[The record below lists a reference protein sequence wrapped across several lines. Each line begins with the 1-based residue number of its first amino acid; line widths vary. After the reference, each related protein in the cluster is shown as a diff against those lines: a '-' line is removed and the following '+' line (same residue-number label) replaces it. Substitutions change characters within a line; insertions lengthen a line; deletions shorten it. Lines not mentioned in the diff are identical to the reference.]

1 MGKIMQSVAT
11 SRATAPPIPRRRF
24 YERLSF
30 EENFWGWIFVL
41 PAILGLVIFKLGPVL
56 ASLFLSFTKYDIISA
71 PQWIGLANYT
81 KLITD
86 DLWTTSVVVTLRYV
100 GLFVPSALVTS
111 YIIALLMSRDVRGIY
126 LYRTIWYLPS
136 IVPAVASATIWRWG
150 LNPEFGPI
158 NYPLKVL
165 GLPAPRWL
173 TDPDWIVP
181 SIVFISLWGLGNTVL
196 IFLAAIKGVPSTYYE
211 AAEVD
216 GASSWTRF
224 RHITLPMTSSILFY
238 QLIVNIIGS
247 FQVFGVA
254 YVLFV
259 RNSSSSSAGPDN
271 AALFYVLY
279 MYRNAFSYFRNGYAS
294 AMAWGL
300 FVVIMLLTALL
311 FYSQKRWVYYETE
324 GASS

>member
-1 MGKIMQSVAT
+1 M
-11 SRATAPPIPRRRF
+11 
-24 YERLSF
+24 
-30 EENFWGWIFVL
+30 
-41 PAILGLVIFKLGPVL
+41 
-56 ASLFLSFTKYDIISA
+56 
-71 PQWIGLANYT
+71 
-81 KLITD
+81 
-86 DLWTTSVVVTLRYV
+86 
-100 GLFVPSALVTS
+100 
-111 YIIALLMSRDVRGIY
+111 
-126 LYRTIWYLPS
+126 
-136 IVPAVASATIWRWG
+136 ASATIWRWG

-196 IFLAAIKGVPSTYYE
+196 IFLAAIKGVPATFYE

-216 GASSWTRF
+216 GAGLWTRF
-224 RHITLPMTSSILFY
+224 RHITLPLTSSIIFY

-259 RNSSSSSAGPDN
+259 RNSSASSAGPDN

-294 AMAWGL
+294 AMAWVL

-311 FYSQKRWVYYETE
+311 FYSQRRWVYYETE
-324 GASS
+324 GAGS

>member
-1 MGKIMQSVAT
+1 MQSVAT
-11 SRATAPPIPRRRF
+11 SGASAPQTRSRRF

-30 EENFWGWIFVL
+30 EETFFGWLFIL
-41 PAILGLVIFKLGPVL
+41 PAVLGLLFFKIGPVA
-56 ASLFLSFTKYDIISA
+56 ASLFLSFTKYEIITA
-71 PQWIGLANYT
+71 PRWIGLANYS

-86 DLWTTSVVVTLRYV
+86 ELWLKSVEVTLRYV
-100 GLFVPSALVTS
+100 LLFVPLSL
-111 YIIALLMSRDVRGIY
+111 IAAYLIAILMSRNVRGINT
-126 LYRTIWYLPS
+126 YRTIWYLPS
-136 IVPAVASATIWRWG
+136 VVPVVASATIWRWG

-173 TDPDWIVP
+173 TDPDWIIP
-181 SIVFISLWGLGNTVL
+181 SIVFISLWGLGNSVL
-196 IFLAAIKGVPSTYYE
+196 IFLASIKGVPTTFYE

-216 GASSWTRF
+216 DAGAWSKF
-224 RHITLPMTSSILFY
+224 RHITIPLTSSIIFY
-238 QLIVNIIGS
+238 QLIVNVINS

-259 RNSSSSSAGPDN
+259 SNPSSSSAGPDN

-279 MYRNAFSYFRNGYAS
+279 MFRNAFGYFRNGYAS
-294 AMAWGL
+294 AMAWVL
-300 FVVIMLLTALL
+300 FVVIMLLTWLL

-324 GASS
+324 GSN

>member
-1 MGKIMQSVAT
+1 MSSVAI
-11 SRATAPPIPRRRF
+11 SRTQAQRAQRHPF
-24 YERLSF
+24 YQRLSF
-30 EENFWGWIFVL
+30 EETFWGWLFIL
-41 PAILGLVIFKLGPVL
+41 PAVLGLLIFKLGPVV

-71 PQWIGLANYT
+71 PVWIGLDNYT
-81 KLITD
+81 KLLTD
-86 DLWTTSVVVTLRYV
+86 DLWLTSVRVTLGYV
-100 GLFVPSALVTS
+100 ALFVPSALITA
-111 YIIALLMSRDVRGIY
+111 YAIALLMSRDAKGIY

-158 NYPLKVL
+158 NYPLKLV

-196 IFLAAIKGVPSTYYE
+196 IFLASIKGVPATYYE
-211 AAEVD
+211 AAQVD
-216 GASSWTRF
+216 GAGPWTRF
-224 RHITLPMTSSILFY
+224 RHITLPMTSSIIFY
-238 QLIVNIIGS
+238 QLIVNVIGS

-259 RNSSSSSAGPDN
+259 RNSSASSAGPDN

-294 AMAWGL
+294 AMAWVL

-311 FYSQKRWVYYETE
+311 FYSQSRWVYYETE
-324 GASS
+324 GGAE